1 MGQLFANE
9 ARVPPPHLNPMNR
22 RDLLIAPVGEALL
35 ILIAALAGWLIHQ
48 PLIFASL
55 GPTAYE
61 LIETPHRRS
70 ARPWNIFV
78 GHLTGIGAAWL
89 ALLLTHAW
97 SAPAVSA
104 TGVPALRIG
113 TATLAAALTVLGTLV
128 LRASQPAA
136 IATALLISLGLMQ
149 TPRESAIMMAAVMLM
164 IVVGEPLRHWRMSQ
178 QAKLGKTLDER
189 A

>member
-1 MGQLFANE
+1 
-9 ARVPPPHLNPMNR
+9 MNR
-22 RDLLIAPVGEALL
+22 RDLLIAPIGEAFL
-35 ILIAALAGWLIHQ
+35 ILIAALAGWFIRQ

-97 SAPAVSA
+97 KTPAVSA
-104 TGVPALRIG
+104 AGVPAVRIG
-113 TATLAAALTVLGTLV
+113 TATLAAALTVLVTLL

-136 IATALLISLGLMQ
+136 IATALLIALGLMQ
-149 TPRESAIMMAAVMLM
+149 TPRESAVIQAAVVLM
-164 IVVGEPLRHWRMSQ
+164 IVIGEPLRRWRLNQ
-178 QAKLGKTLDER
+178 QAKLGATLDER

>member
-1 MGQLFANE
+1 MGQLFASE
-9 ARVPPPHLNPMNR
+9 AWAPFCIPNPMNR
-22 RDLLIAPVGEALL
+22 RDLLIAPAGEAFL
-35 ILIAALAGWLIHQ
+35 ILVVAIAGWLTRQ

-78 GHLTGIGAAWL
+78 GHLAGIGAAWL
-89 ALLLTHAW
+89 ALLLTHSW
-97 SAPAVSA
+97 NAPAVSA
-104 TGVPALRIG
+104 SGVPALRIG

-136 IATALLISLGLMQ
+136 IATALLIALGLMQ
-149 TPRESAIMMAAVMLM
+149 APRESANIMAAVVIM
-164 IVVGEPLRHWRMSQ
+164 IVIGEPLRRWRVSE
-178 QAKLGKTLDER
+178 QARLGKTLDER